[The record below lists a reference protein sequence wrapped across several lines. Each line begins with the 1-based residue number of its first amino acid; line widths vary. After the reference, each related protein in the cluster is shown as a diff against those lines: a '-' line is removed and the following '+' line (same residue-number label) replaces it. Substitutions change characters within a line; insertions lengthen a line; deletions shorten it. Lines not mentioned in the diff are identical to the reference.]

1 MKKRI
6 WSIVASMLMFSMAL
20 PALAAPLFPDVPDNH
35 WAKDAVAALA
45 AKGLVEG
52 YPDGTFK
59 GDRAATRWEVAMIV
73 ARLLAKMEQAH
84 ATFATKAELDELRK
98 LVNALREELDALG
111 VRVTNLEENVSRLDK
126 RVTELERITF
136 YGEVEARATFQSFNN
151 KGRFDNDGLRGG
163 GGVPTTTPYL
173 NYNTLVG
180 TLANPAGPGGRGGAA
195 LSPQNDGVWPV
206 MDYRNG
212 RALTNGTGFT
222 ARALLGL
229 RIRVSDDIDA
239 GAEFSAYSS
248 QGDGVV
254 DAYWGVQQ
262 PVLNSIWTGNNTA
275 FNAQNLANVPYTRM
289 NLDNFWVIHNPSKT
303 KLVVGAFNEDRID
316 NIIYAGQFN
325 PGAFGNRFNDSYGFD
340 LTGLTDI
347 SDWGVIHWEVMGS
360 KLPDAP
366 FTAGD
371 NAYEPWIFGGSLAL
385 EFEGGFVKGN
395 YARVIQEASAGGA
408 LLVGGIEGV
417 NMDPGVGGFA
427 PLQWVNPPGFYAGQ
441 RSVNEIATG
450 GPDTTV
456 DQRPIPGYNSAVD
469 DTIGLGTAGGAIG
482 PQSMDSYGLS
492 AAYAFDIGEG
502 DQVRIDGEWGH
513 SIYRPNRNSAYD
525 TDGDAF
531 RVGVGVN
538 LLDGDLDLAGEYVSV
553 DANYDPFIL
562 RYPLAGVTRLPN
574 INYFTNLYSLHD
586 TEKYPHNREGFRLKG
601 TWKFNERRGA
611 IWGKLG
617 FLDQKDTSLYN
628 VRVTPGALGVGN
640 LGIATPTNA
649 ILGMAPGWIDPVFAG
664 FASPLVYGAGSANS
678 FTANLAPLENPSGEH
693 NQYAFGATY
702 KFDEPRIK
710 LDIGFERDEYRRN
723 SGLAPAFG
731 GSQNTVDLD
740 ITNIHGELGWEA
752 SDKWTIRGGADWV
765 NIAGHYDPTGLY
777 NSFAI
782 ATGSNTFDTI
792 DNDQIIPFIGFDY
805 DVSEN
810 TTWNMDLRYYDTTS
824 NINTPTNVATDA
836 VGNTQNPFEWDG
848 IQVTTQFKVKF

>member
-6 WSIVASMLMFSMAL
+6 WSIAASMLMFSMAL
-20 PALAAPLFPDVPDNH
+20 PAVAAPLFPDVPDNH

-59 GDRAATRWEVAMIV
+59 GDRAATRWEVAMVV

-136 YGEVEARATFQSFNN
+136 YGEVEARATFQSFSNT
-151 KGRFDNDGLRGG
+151 GRRDNDGLRGG
-163 GGVPTTTPYL
+163 AIPVDPLNGNGALGQSNFTNPGPTFN
-173 NYNTLVG
+173 NYEGLVG
-180 TLANPAGPGGRGGAA
+180 TLGGAA
-195 LSPQNDGVWPV
+195 LNPQNNGVWPV

-248 QGDGVV
+248 QGDGIV

-262 PVLNSIWTGNNTA
+262 PALNSIWTANNTDIFGA
-275 FNAQNLANVPYTRM
+275 GGLNNQPFTRV

-303 KLVVGAFNEDRID
+303 KLVVGAYNEDKID
-316 NIIYAGQFN
+316 NIIYAGQYN

-347 SDWGVIHWEVMGS
+347 SDWGVLHWELMGS
-360 KLPDAP
+360 KLPDTFFAAAD
-366 FTAGD
+366 AG
-371 NAYEPWIFGGSLAL
+371 YEPWIFGGSLAL

-395 YARVIQEASAGGA
+395 YARVMQEQNAGGGITT
-408 LLVGGIEGV
+408 GGINSV
-417 NMDPGVGGFA
+417 NFNSAVGGFA
-427 PLQWVNPPGFYAGQ
+427 PLQWVNIPGHYANQFTPYQQGQ
-441 RSVNEIATG
+441 NGVG
-450 GPDTTV
+450 TTDV
-456 DQRPIPGYNSAVD
+456 RPISGSS
-469 DTIGLGTAGGAIG
+469 TANDLIQGGSFG
-482 PQSMDSYGLS
+482 GQVMDSWGLS

-502 DQVRIDGEWGH
+502 DQIRIDGEYAR
-513 SIYRPNRNSAYD
+513 SNYRPNRNSSYD
-525 TDGDAF
+525 VDGNAF

-538 LLDGDLDLAGEYVSV
+538 LFDGDLDLAGEYVSV
-553 DANYDPFIL
+553 DATYDPFVL

-574 INYFTNLYSLHD
+574 IHYFTNLYSLHD

-628 VRVTPGALGVGN
+628 VRVTPGALGAG
-640 LGIATPTNA
+640 TPTNS
-649 ILGMAPGWIDPVFAG
+649 ILGMAPGFMDPVFAG
-664 FASPLVYGAGSANS
+664 FAHPSVYGAGTASS
-678 FTANLAPLENPSGEH
+678 FTANLAPLENPSGSH
-693 NQYAFGATY
+693 NQYAAGVSY
-702 KFDEPRIK
+702 KFDQPRIK
-710 LDIGFERDEYRRN
+710 LDLGFERNEYERN
-723 SGLAPAFG
+723 SSLSAGFG
-731 GSQNTVDLD
+731 GSQNQVNLD
-740 ITNIHGELGWEA
+740 ITSIHGELGWEA
-752 SDKWTIRGGADWV
+752 TDKWTIRGGADWV
-765 NIAGHYDPTGLY
+765 NIKGHYDPAGVY
-777 NSFAI
+777 NTYAM
-782 ATGSNTFDTI
+782 ATGSTTFDTV

-824 NINTPTNVATDA
+824 NIGHGTTTTLDA
-836 VGNTQNPFEWDG
+836 VGISQNPFEYNG
-848 IQVTTQFKVKF
+848 FQVTTQFKVKF

>member
-6 WSIVASMLMFSMAL
+6 WSVAASMLMFSMAL

-136 YGEVEARATFQSFNN
+136 YGEVEARATFQSFSNQ
-151 KGRFDNDGLRGG
+151 GRLDNDALRGG
-163 GGVPTTTPYL
+163 GGNATVPGPTYN
-173 NYNTLVG
+173 NYDGLVG
-180 TLANPAGPGGRGGAA
+180 TLGGAA
-195 LSPQNDGVWPV
+195 LNPQTNGVWPV

-262 PVLNSIWTGNNTA
+262 PALNSIWTANNTDT
-275 FNAQNLANVPYTRM
+275 FGAQGLNNQPYTRM

-303 KLVVGAFNEDRID
+303 KLVVGAFNNDKID
-316 NIIYAGQFN
+316 NIIYAGQQN

-340 LTGLTDI
+340 LTGMTDI

-360 KLPDAP
+360 KLADAP
-366 FTAGD
+366 FT
-371 NAYEPWIFGGSLAL
+371 NADLGYEPWIFGGSLAL
-385 EFEGGFVKGN
+385 EFEGGFIKGN
-395 YARVIQEASAGGA
+395 YARVIQQQNAGGS
-408 LLVGGIEGV
+408 LLAGGVTGV
-417 NMDPGVGGFA
+417 NLNPSAGGFA
-427 PLQWVNPPGFYAGQ
+427 PLQWVNPPGYYAGQ
-441 RSVNEIATG
+441 ITQG
-450 GPDTTV
+450 GPGTTT
-456 DQRPIPGYNSAVD
+456 DGRPIPGYNVGAD
-469 DTIGLGTAGGAIG
+469 NTIGLGAAGGAIG
-482 PQSMDSYGLS
+482 AQVMNTWGGS
-492 AAYAFDIGEG
+492 AGYAFDIGEG
-502 DQVRIDGEWGH
+502 DQIRVDGEFAR
-513 SIYRPNRNSAYD
+513 SNYRPNSNSAYD
-525 TDGDAF
+525 IDGNAW

-538 LLDGDLDLAGEYVSV
+538 LFDGDLDLAGEYVSV
-553 DANYDPFIL
+553 DATYDPFVL
-562 RYPLAGVTRLPN
+562 RYPLAGLTRLPN
-574 INYFTNLYSLHD
+574 IHYFTNMYSLHD
-586 TEKYPHNREGFRLKG
+586 TEKYPHNREGFRVKG

-628 VRVTPGALGVGN
+628 VRVTPGALGVGTPSQ
-640 LGIATPTNA
+640 GI
-649 ILGMAPGWIDPVFAG
+649 IGMAPGFMDPVFAG
-664 FASPLVYGAGSANS
+664 FAHPGVYGAGSANS

-693 NQYAFGATY
+693 NQYAAGISY
-702 KFDEPRIK
+702 KFDAPRLK
-710 LDIGFERDEYRRN
+710 LDLGFERNEYQRE
-723 SGLAPAFG
+723 SALSAGFG

-740 ITNIHGELGWEA
+740 ITSIHGELGWEA

-765 NIAGHYDPTGLY
+765 NIQGHYDPAGVY

-782 ATGSNTFDTI
+782 ATGSTSFDTV

-824 NINTPTNVATDA
+824 NLNNGTTLVSDA
-836 VGNTQNPFEWDG
+836 IGSTQNPFEYNG

>member
-6 WSIVASMLMFSMAL
+6 WSVVASMLMFSMAM

-111 VRVTNLEENVSRLDK
+111 VRVTNLEESVSRLDK

-136 YGEVEARATFQSFNN
+136 YGEVEARAAFQSFSNQ
-151 KGRFDNDGLRGG
+151 GRLDNDGLRNGG
-163 GGVPTTTPYL
+163 GNATAPGPTYN
-173 NYNTLVG
+173 NYDALVG
-180 TLANPAGPGGRGGAA
+180 TIFGAA
-195 LSPQNDGVWPV
+195 LNPQTNGVWPV

-248 QGDGVV
+248 QGDQVV

-275 FNAQNLANVPYTRM
+275 ATGQALSNIPYTRM

-303 KLVVGAFNEDRID
+303 KLVVGAYNEDKID

-347 SDWGVIHWEVMGS
+347 SDWGVLHWEVMGS
-360 KLPDAP
+360 KLPDAT
-366 FTAGD
+366 FVGD
-371 NAYEPWIFGGSLAL
+371 ASLAYEPWIFGGSLAL
-385 EFEGGFVKGN
+385 EFEGGFIKGN
-395 YARVIQEASAGGA
+395 YARVIQEANSGGA
-408 LLVGGIEGV
+408 LLTGGVGGV
-417 NMDPGVGGFA
+417 NLNPAAGGFA
-427 PLQWVNPPGFYAGQ
+427 PLQWVNPPGFYAAQ
-441 RSVNEIATG
+441 RSAFEQANG
-450 GPDTTV
+450 GPGTTV
-456 DQRPIPGYNSAVD
+456 DERPIPGYNPGAD
-469 DTIGLGTAGGAIG
+469 NTIGLGAAGGNLG

-502 DQVRIDGEWGH
+502 DQIRIDGEWGH
-513 SIYRPNRNSAYD
+513 SVYRPNRNSSYD
-525 TDGDAF
+525 VDGDAF
-531 RVGVGVN
+531 RIGVGAN
-538 LLDGDLDLAGEYVSV
+538 LFDGDLDLAAEYLSV
-553 DANYDPFIL
+553 DATYDPFVL

-574 INYFTNLYSLHD
+574 IHYFTNMYSLHD

-611 IWGKLG
+611 LWGKLG
-617 FLDQKDTSLYN
+617 FLDQKNTSLYN
-628 VRVTPGALGVGN
+628 VRVTPGALGAG
-640 LGIATPTNA
+640 TPTNG
-649 ILGMAPGWIDPVFAG
+649 IIGMAPGFMDPVFAG
-664 FASPLVYGAGSANS
+664 FAHPAVYGAGSANS
-678 FTANLAPLENPSGEH
+678 FTANLAPLENPSGSH

-710 LDIGFERDEYRRN
+710 LDLGFERNEYERN
-723 SGLAPAFG
+723 SGLAPGFG
-731 GSQNTVDLD
+731 GSQNQVNLD

-765 NIAGHYDPTGLY
+765 NISGHYDPAGVY
-777 NSFAI
+777 NSIAI
-782 ATGSNTFDTI
+782 ATGSTTFDTV

-824 NINTPTNVATDA
+824 NLSTGTTPVLDA
-836 VGNTQNPFEWDG
+836 IGNTQNPFDFDG